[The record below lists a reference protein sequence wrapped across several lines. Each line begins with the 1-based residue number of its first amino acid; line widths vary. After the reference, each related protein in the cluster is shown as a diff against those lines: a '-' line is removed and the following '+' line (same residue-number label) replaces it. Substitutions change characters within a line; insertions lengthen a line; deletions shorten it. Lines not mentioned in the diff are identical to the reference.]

1 MELLLDV
8 LCALV
13 LLGFFALVIYLFVS
27 RKLNRWHILS
37 EHERGII
44 YRHGKPFQDAGPGTY
59 KLRIGRD
66 FLVVVDTRPVAFD
79 RDQAA
84 VSTLDGRTALYSV
97 AGKTQIQDVRKA
109 IYCARNSHQAALAK
123 TVATV
128 RRMLN
133 DYGSEDIRFH
143 TQTVCDN
150 ITQAIC
156 DSVGELGMAVS
167 DFRLNQLRIL
177 EAVSR
182 TTRNSSSASV

>member
-27 RKLNRWHILS
+27 RKLNRWHTLS
-37 EHERGII
+37 EYERGII

-97 AGKTQIQDVRKA
+97 AGKTR
-109 IYCARNSHQAALAK
+109 SEE
-123 TVATV
+123 
-128 RRMLN
+128 RR
-133 DYGSEDIRFH
+133 
-143 TQTVCDN
+143 V
-150 ITQAIC
+150 
-156 DSVGELGMAVS
+156 
-167 DFRLNQLRIL
+167 
-177 EAVSR
+177 
-182 TTRNSSSASV
+182 

>member
-1 MELLLDV
+1 MDLMDLLY
-8 LCALV
+8 ALV
-13 LLGFFALVIYLFVS
+13 GLGFFALVIYLFVS
-27 RKLNRWHILS
+27 RI
-37 EHERGII
+37 
-44 YRHGKPFQDAGPGTY
+44 
-59 KLRIGRD
+59 
-66 FLVVVDTRPVAFD
+66 VDIRPAAFD

-133 DYGSEDIRFH
+133 GYDSEDIRFH

-156 DSVGELGMAVS
+156 DSMGELGMAVS

-182 TTRNSSSASV
+182 TTRNSSGASV